1 MSGAIAV
8 VGFASIGGILFGLDQ
23 GNWGGAITKAAFI
36 STFCEGHC
44 PPGAAYTECNCDQG
58 SLLPDDYNTFLQ
70 WGSALLQ
77 AGAAIGAMFI
87 APTIA
92 GRFGRRETMFAGSI
106 LTCCGVV
113 PCMFLKTYGPFLA
126 ARFVIGLGVGQV
138 TYALPMFISEVAPSQ
153 IRGILGSM
161 MQLTVVCGVLMAS
174 CMNLIKDFP
183 YYWSFS
189 LPMYPAA
196 VVALGIFFFPMSPRF
211 ALLKFKR
218 LKQPE
223 EGAQRAKASL
233 KRLRGNEI
241 EADKELLELQVSM
254 ETEPQEATW
263 GTLCSDPSIRK
274 RVLIANML
282 QWGQQFT
289 GVNAI
294 LSYGPSIFND
304 AGVEMD
310 GLVASVLVNCCML
323 LATIAAMMVID
334 KWGRRLL
341 LLIGG
346 AVMFVSLST
355 AAILAKLINDMGDVS
370 DDPVQSDKKKTMGYL
385 MVVAVCV
392 YAMGFGPWGII
403 PWVYPSE
410 IFPMDVKEKAM
421 ATSVC
426 SQWTANFLIA
436 FLVVG
441 QVHATGAWGTLAF
454 YSVCLLL
461 VLLYVFF
468 CVPEI
473 KGVRVE
479 DMETVFGARTTN
491 SQQERL
497 AEA

>member
-1 MSGAIAV
+1 MSGAVAV

-23 GNWGGAITKAAFI
+23 GNWGGAITKPAFLD
-36 STFCEGHC
+36 TFCEGHC
-44 PPGAAYTECNCDQG
+44 PPGAPYTECNCDQG

-77 AGAAIGAMFI
+77 AGAAFGAMLI
-87 APTIA
+87 APYIA
-92 GRFGRRETMFAGSI
+92 GRLGRRETMFAGSI
-106 LTCCGVV
+106 VTVCGVV
-113 PCMFLKTYGPFLA
+113 PCMFLKTYMPFLL

-138 TYALPMFISEVAPSQ
+138 TYALPMFISEVAPTQ

-174 CMNLIKDFP
+174 CLNLIKTFP
-183 YYWSFS
+183 YYMSFS

-196 VVALGIFFFPMSPRF
+196 IVALGIFFFPMSPRF

-223 EGAQRAKASL
+223 EGVQRAKASL
-233 KRLRGNEI
+233 NRLRGNEV
-241 EADKELLELQVSM
+241 EADKELLELQV
-254 ETEPQEATW
+254 ELDTQPQEAQW
-263 GTLCSDPSIRK
+263 STLISDPSIRK
-274 RVLIANML
+274 RVVIANML

-310 GLVASVLVNCCML
+310 GLLAGVLVNCCML
-323 LATIAAMMVID
+323 FATIAAMMVID
-334 KWGRRLL
+334 KLGRRLL

-346 AVMFVSLST
+346 AVMFVSLSS

-370 DDPVQSDKKKTMGYL
+370 HDPVLSDKKKTYGL
-385 MVVAVCV
+385 VLVVAVCV

-421 ATSVC
+421 STSVC

-454 YSVCLLL
+454 YSVCLLV
-461 VLLYVFF
+461 VLLYVAI

-479 DMETVFGARTTN
+479 DMETIFGARTTT